1 MVVHPQHS
9 KLLEGV
15 HVLHQPTPPENNNIR
30 RVDVPCPC
38 RSKSSREELLEGS
51 YASGTPP
58 DQYAPC
64 ATTILYTPTHHPH
77 HRMRVVRVGG
87 GKRHTKPVNV
97 DSQRRSP
104 NFKNLISCLEN
115 ALWSLDRVLL
125 TNQIPSVS
133 LPFKCSL
140 LSSHLRVD
148 KAKSDLATSFLSLWF
163 GTPFSLRHL
172 NTNLSASDVVLL

>member
-1 MVVHPQHS
+1 MMDVYRS
-9 KLLEGV
+9 MCGRGG
-15 HVLHQPTPPENNNIR
+15 NNRNN
-30 RVDVPCPC
+30 P
-38 RSKSSREELLEGS
+38 GS
-51 YASGTPP
+51 
-58 DQYAPC
+58 
-64 ATTILYTPTHHPH
+64 
-77 HRMRVVRVGG
+77 GG
-87 GKRHTKPVNV
+87 WE
-97 DSQRRSP
+97 
-104 NFKNLISCLEN
+104 NLISCLEN